1 MNACPKDLFGFG
13 ILSAQIAAAKR
24 HLKVFS
30 KTKVFSSL
38 HPEVAD
44 RRIASVSIFGL
55 AVQITSPFALIFVI
69 ALFLTFTRISNITLQ
84 IMIVVSYTGVYGF
97 IIKFAVPR
105 LIVLQEYFAR
115 DIVCLQM
122 AYGMDLS
129 QWGDKVQGRDEIEEF
144 IDTAYSTQIQEK
156 FRNYTNQEYLAI
168 LWRIEWLKD
177 RFGFNL
183 AKTRETLVV
192 SSK

>member
-1 MNACPKDLFGFG
+1 
-13 ILSAQIAAAKR
+13 
-24 HLKVFS
+24 
-30 KTKVFSSL
+30 
-38 HPEVAD
+38 
-44 RRIASVSIFGL
+44 
-55 AVQITSPFALIFVI
+55 
-69 ALFLTFTRISNITLQ
+69 
-84 IMIVVSYTGVYGF
+84 
-97 IIKFAVPR
+97 
-105 LIVLQEYFAR
+105 
-115 DIVCLQM
+115 
-122 AYGMDLS
+122 MDLS